1 MTPVFDVGSVT
12 EALLTPLGSRM
23 IRSLTG
29 ASPNMPSGRPADN
42 GISSDGELFGS
53 PIHMVTKSAMRL
65 VESFAAPLQR
75 VQYSCRHCTA
85 DGHSQSVV
93 FAAT

>member
-1 MTPVFDVGSVT
+1 MAAPCQMTPVFDAGSVT

-42 GISSDGELFGS
+42 GISSEGELFGS
-53 PIHMVTKSAMRL
+53 PIHMVTKSASSDVL
-65 VESFAAPLQR
+65 LFGSTSHR
-75 VQYSCRHCTA
+75 VQ
-85 DGHSQSVV
+85 
-93 FAAT
+93 

>member
-1 MTPVFDVGSVT
+1 
-12 EALLTPLGSRM
+12 M
-23 IRSLTG
+23 IRRGLPCEAVAHVHIRVGVRVDRTLPAG
-29 ASPNMPSGRPADN
+29 MPDDN

-65 VESFAAPLQR
+65 VESFAVPLQR